1 MISPVI
7 GPVIQLGFVVPNI
20 EAAVAHWASIGV
32 GPFFLLDHIQFGRCH
47 FRGKP
52 LEIDLSV
59 AVGQWGSVQVEL
71 IHQHCDTPSI
81 YTTFDGSARGGL
93 QHMGVMTDSVAD
105 SLAHLAE
112 CKVEPVQ
119 AGETANGIRFAY
131 VNTDALPG
139 AHPGGMIEL
148 IERGPAIDGFFGLVR
163 KAAVDWDGR
172 DPLRK
177 LG

>member
-1 MISPVI
+1 MTPPLF

-32 GPFFLLDHIQFGRCH
+32 GPFFLLEHIQFGRCH
-47 FRGKP
+47 FRGRP
-52 LEIDLSV
+52 LSIDMSV

-71 IHQHCDTPSI
+71 IRQHCDTPSI

-93 QHMGVMTDSVAD
+93 QHMGVMTASVPD
-105 SLAHLAE
+105 SLARLAE
-112 CKVEPVQ
+112 RGVEPVQ
-119 AGETANGIRFAY
+119 AGETATGIRFAY
-131 VNTDALPG
+131 VNTDELPG

-148 IERGPAIDGFFGLVR
+148 IESGPAIDGFFSLVR

-172 DPLRK
+172 DALRK

>member
-1 MISPVI
+1 
-7 GPVIQLGFVVPNI
+7 VIQLGFVVPNI

-105 SLAHLAE
+105 SLTRLAE
-112 CKVEPVQ
+112 RKVEPVQ

-172 DPLRK
+172 DPLRR

>member
-1 MISPVI
+1 VTSPVL

-105 SLAHLAE
+105 SLVRLAE

-172 DPLRK
+172 EPLRR

>member
-1 MISPVI
+1 MSSPVI

>member
-52 LEIDLSV
+52 PEIDLSV

-105 SLAHLAE
+105 SLARLAE
-112 CKVEPVQ
+112 RKVEPVQ

>member
-112 CKVEPVQ
+112 RKVEPVQ

>member
-1 MISPVI
+1 VSSPVI

>member
-1 MISPVI
+1 MTAPLL
-7 GPVIQLGFVVPNI
+7 GPVMQLGFVVPDL
-20 EAAVAHWASIGV
+20 EAAVDHWASIGV
-32 GPFFLLDHIQFGRCH
+32 GPFFLLEHIEFGRCH

-52 LEIDLSV
+52 LSIDMSV
-59 AVGQWGSVQVEL
+59 AVGQWGAVQVEL
-71 IHQHCDTPSI
+71 IQQHCRTPSI

-93 QHMGVMTDSVAD
+93 QHMGVMTDSVTD
-105 SLAHLAE
+105 SLAQLAARG
-112 CKVEPVQ
+112 VEPVQ

-131 VNTDALPG
+131 VNTDERPG

-148 IERGPAIDGFFGLVR
+148 IERGPAIAGFFALVR

-172 DPLRK
+172 DPLRR